1 MSTSRKSKESRART
15 LEALWGD
22 DPGRSSRG
30 PKRGLSVEKIA
41 STAIAIADAE
51 GLDGIS
57 MQQVAGRLGYTAM
70 SLYRYVPG
78 KEQLVDIV
86 YDRAIG
92 PPPGRAETG
101 IPADGPADGPVD
113 GPDWRAGV
121 YHWVRSILKVYDR
134 HPWLLDVTISTPP
147 LGPNQLGWLE
157 ALLQELSD
165 IGLADD
171 EMLHLA
177 MFVAGAVRDLARTS
191 LELAQAPDHTGVSV
205 EEMGENYARAMRELM
220 DGSRFPALSR
230 LVVSGVF
237 EPGDTAYNDIAPSLD
252 FGLRRLLDGVES
264 HVRSGGGAVDV

>member
-1 MSTSRKSKESRART
+1 MSASRKSRESRART
-15 LEALWGD
+15 QEALWGD
-22 DPGRSSRG
+22 APGRPSRG

-78 KEQLVDIV
+78 KDQLVGIV

-92 PPPGRAETG
+92 PPPGSAA
-101 IPADGPADGPVD
+101 PDGPAEESAESSAEAPG
-113 GPDWRAGV
+113 WRAGV

-191 LELAQAPDHTGVSV
+191 LELEQAPDRTGVSV
-205 EEMGENYARAMRELM
+205 EERGGNYARAMRELM

-230 LVVSGVF
+230 LVASGVF
-237 EPGDTAYNDIAPSLD
+237 EPGGTAYNGISPGLD

-264 HVRSGGGAVDV
+264 HVRPVGGAVDA